1 MQVLKTTNK
10 TVAIAFAEEMYGD
23 RRGRLSVGARPVS
36 ITSRELVNMYEKERR
51 KKIENLIED
60 YIKAEWKKL

>member
-10 TVAIAFAEEMYGD
+10 TVAIAFAEEMYVD
-23 RRGRLSVGARPVS
+23 MRGRLSVGARPIS